1 MPQQQQ
7 RLTAQP
13 NQQACSP
20 SLPISNNSTLSISSG
35 QQRNNGNGRNV
46 GNGRNHQ
53 YLQNHAYMTATA
65 TPGNISNNGQQTM
78 FSNIFPHAQQ
88 MQTLPPPPPTPH
100 NLLYNNPQA
109 SHHLRSLSSSSV
121 HDFFTHTP
129 PDRFLARA
137 HLIEAKEA
145 PAALLNNS
153 KWDKLSQDIWN
164 KFICSQQTE
173 ETFKQKMRLWRY
185 LYLFIKVSYLFS
197 CSFGYASWLI
207 ANVIALLY
215 RKIKY
220 FNNECAQLAQKI
232 NYLKLTDDP
241 WIGDNR
247 LIFSLEASM
256 SNMVKIRSHIVIAIV
271 IFVPHTRNKNS
282 ITAIFAMLNTLDKF
296 CRDWFRFRY
305 APHIHIYP
313 I

>member
-1 MPQQQQ
+1 MCFISFFSSSQLLPQQQQ

-197 CSFGYASWLI
+197 CSFSYASWLI

-220 FNNECAQLAQKI
+220 FNNECAHLAQKI

-241 WIGDNR
+241 RIEDNR
-247 LIFSLEASM
+247 LILLR
-256 SNMVKIRSHIVIAIV
+256 I
-271 IFVPHTRNKNS
+271 
-282 ITAIFAMLNTLDKF
+282 
-296 CRDWFRFRY
+296 
-305 APHIHIYP
+305 
-313 I
+313 